1 MKHAVLIIAH
11 KNKEQLIR
19 LIQALACESFD
30 FFVHPDSNWD
40 LSQQDLKDIETC
52 ADNVHLASK
61 RIHGELDHWSLPQ
74 ITLNLIGDV
83 LANEKQN
90 GAKYSYFLLL
100 SGQDYPIKGKSYIL
114 HFLEEQYPK
123 PHVHAERYEDE
134 YWVRSK
140 FMLVRWEHKV
150 EKTHE
155 QMKPGLLRRLKVAP
169 YVFAESLERRFCGTP
184 YERIVKHGIKL
195 YGGSQ
200 WWILPHGVMD
210 YIMDLRRDDPQLFK
224 EFERTWTP
232 EETFFQT
239 MAMNSP
245 YVKYIVENDDIY
257 DHGYRII
264 PSTTYPDFVTPTK
277 GFRGH
282 PHVITSQDFDRI
294 MDRKALFARKFDV
307 NVDTRVL
314 DLIDNATGNL

>member
-1 MKHAVLIIAH
+1 MKHAVLIMAH

-19 LIQALACESFD
+19 LIRALSCDSFD
-30 FFVHPDSNWD
+30 FFIHPDLNWD
-40 LSQQDLKDIETC
+40 LSEQDLIEIETC
-52 ADNVHLASK
+52 ANNIHLASK

-74 ITLNLIGDV
+74 ITLNLIDDALRLEQKFEG
-83 LANEKQN
+83 
-90 GAKYSYFLLL
+90 GYSYFLLL
-100 SGQDYPIKGKSYIL
+100 SGQDYPIKSKSYIL
-114 HFLEEQYPK
+114 RFLEEQYPK
-123 PHVHAERYEDE
+123 PHVHAESYEDE

-140 FMLVRWEHKV
+140 FMLVRWSHKI
-150 EKTHE
+150 EEIHKR
-155 QMKPGLLRRLKVAP
+155 MNPGLLRKIRVFP
-169 YVFAESLERRFCGTP
+169 YVIAESVEKKFYGTP
-184 YERIVKHGIKL
+184 YDRIKKHGVKL

-200 WWILPHGVMD
+200 WWILPHGVID
-210 YIMDLRRDDPQLFK
+210 YIMDLRRNDPQLFK

-232 EETFFQT
+232 DETLFQT